1 MATPIPKNRAS
12 FELSELE
19 SVGRLVGPSRRI
31 VGITSDSRSIAP
43 GELFVALRGESF
55 DGHRF
60 ASAAIAA
67 GAAALLV
74 SDASVVP
81 EGASAIIAS
90 DTLAALGE
98 IARIHRRRWSKTVV
112 GITGSAGKTTTKEL
126 VRAALAATGLDVH
139 ATRGNLNNR
148 VGVPMT
154 IFELED
160 HHDVAVIEMGTSEAG
175 EIRTLASI
183 AEPDVAVIT
192 SIGLSHA
199 AGIGSVDDVAREK
212 GALFE
217 AIHADGAVV
226 VNLDDDR
233 VASLSLPLHRR
244 VVRYGTSH
252 DADVRLSDI
261 AIEASGATA
270 VVHTRNQSLSVRLAI
285 PSRVALLNAA
295 AAISVASILGRNE
308 AEAALGLATAGT
320 IEGRMH
326 PIELGSGVLVVDDA
340 YNANPKS
347 MVAALE
353 SCAALAASRGGRLVV
368 ALGEMRE
375 LGEHARD
382 AHVALGHAVVSSHAA
397 RMIAVGDAMED
408 AVRVVAQA
416 GIETVLVADSVAA
429 AAAVGSLRPNDV
441 VLVKGSRSIRMERV
455 VEALVASEASS

>member
-12 FELSELE
+12 FELSELAAF
-19 SVGRLVGPSRRI
+19 GTRVGPDVRFT
-31 VGITSDSRSIAP
+31 GITSDTRSIVA
-43 GELFVALRGESF
+43 GELFVALVGESF

-60 ASAAIAA
+60 VDAALAS
-67 GAAALLV
+67 GAAALVV

-81 EGASAIIAS
+81 VGVPALVVA
-90 DTLAALGE
+90 DTLVSLGA
-98 IARIHRRRWSKTVV
+98 IARLHRRRWSKTVV

-126 VRAALAATGLDVH
+126 VRVALAATGLGVH

-175 EIRTLASI
+175 EIRTLATI

-199 AGIGSVDDVAREK
+199 AGIGSVEDVAREK
-212 GALFE
+212 GSLFD
-217 AIHADGAVV
+217 AIRAEGATI
-226 VNLDDDR
+226 VNLDDER
-233 VASLSLPLHRR
+233 VASLPTRGR
-244 VVRYGTSH
+244 VVRYGTTH
-252 DADVRLSDI
+252 DADVRLTDV
-261 AIEASGATA
+261 AISPSGASGL
-270 VVHTRNQSLSVRLAI
+270 VHTVNQSISVRIAI

-295 AAISVASILGRNE
+295 AAISVAMVLGRSE
-308 AEAALGLATAGT
+308 SEAALGLAAGGT
-320 IEGRMH
+320 LEGRMH
-326 PIELGSGVLVVDDA
+326 PIALRSGVLVVDDA

-347 MVAALE
+347 MLAALE

-382 AHVALGHAVVSSHAA
+382 AHVALGHAVASSHVA
-397 RMIAVGDAMED
+397 RMVAVGAAMED
-408 AVRVVAQA
+408 AVLVASRA
-416 GIETVLVADSVAA
+416 GVASVLVADSTLAA
-429 AAAVGSLRPNDV
+429 AQIGPLDPNDV

-455 VEALVASEASS
+455 IAALVAPEAST